1 MGGSEI
7 RRISNNIVELPV
19 EIQKVRLTAL
29 LVLCAGLAACA
40 GAAEDPVTPDT
51 ADATPETAAGEAVPG
66 VDAEPGP
73 EAASEPREEIDGPQ
87 QLRTVARPDEQL
99 LVLQVRLRNYIL
111 SEGIFGY
118 LDEGGLLL
126 PLGEF
131 MRVLEFPIG
140 VDPPNGRADGWFL
153 AENRVFALD
162 LLNGEVVIEGRVRKF
177 DRQLVELHE
186 DDIYVDT
193 RLLSR
198 WFPVDI
204 EFDLAN
210 LLVAVD
216 SREPLLVEQRLEREK
231 RLGVALS
238 RRARQKAEYETV
250 DVPYQW
256 ANWPLVNVS
265 SQAGFRESASGVSEV
280 TSRYNMLAT
289 ADLMKMDS
297 SLFVAGD
304 EQQGV
309 TQARFEMGRKDPAAG
324 LLGPLRATSY
334 TFGDIATPPIDL
346 IARST
351 FGRGA
356 QISSFPLQRSGE
368 FDSTT
373 LIGEL
378 PLGWEVELYRN
389 EVLLDFRKSRTDGRY
404 EFEDI
409 PLRFGVNVLRLEFF
423 GPQGQRRE
431 EVQRFLIGPGQAPA
445 GEFYFRIAANQQQES
460 LIPVPVSGA
469 TVAGD
474 QQGEARAVSEIE
486 YGVNQHLSLAAGA
499 STLPLDGGRRDY
511 GNVSARVGYG
521 PVFGRLDFVGDSAGG
536 KSGKLGLQFN
546 LPLNFAIQMEHS
558 EFRDFV
564 SEEIIDDGD
573 LTVRRSEMR
582 MDGVIPGG
590 SYFRVP
596 FTIGGSRE
604 LSESGETESRLDN
617 RLSISIKRISFS
629 NNLDWLVVNGGAND
643 YTTASGSFL
652 TSGRVGRT
660 SLRGGLQYN
669 IEPDGDPTAATLA
682 VEHLIDTDFS
692 GRVGVEQSFVGNNTL
707 TITAGLSRRFD
718 VASLGL
724 RGEWMDDGSWGTFMT
739 LSFAFGRE
747 PRTGDWQMSSRQMAN
762 RGSASARVFLDNDYD
777 GSYGEDDTLLED
789 VNFRSISGS
798 GNRKTNADGVAF
810 LTGLPA
816 HRETDISLPGNSLED
831 PYWVPDA
838 DGFTIVPR
846 PGSTAIVDFPIV
858 VTGEIDGMVYL
869 LEQDRQ
875 VEVADVNL
883 QLVSA
888 DGKVVA
894 RTRSVFDG
902 FFLFEFVRPG
912 DYLVRVDPDQLSRLG
927 MRSTGGRAASIKGN
941 GTIVGGL
948 TFVLTR

>member
-1 MGGSEI
+1 M
-7 RRISNNIVELPV
+7 ELPV

-29 LVLCAGLAACA
+29 LLLCAGLAACA
-40 GAAEDPVTPDT
+40 GAAEVPVTPDA
-51 ADATPETAAGEAVPG
+51 ADATPESAAGEAVPG

-153 AENRVFALD
+153 AENRLFALD

-186 DDIYVDT
+186 DDIYVDA

-198 WFPVDI
+198 WFPIDV

-210 LLVAVD
+210 LLVVVD

-238 RRARQKAEYETV
+238 RRARQEAEYETV

-265 SQAGFRESASGVSEV
+265 SQAGYRQDSAGVSEL

-289 ADLMKMDS
+289 ADLLKMDS

-309 TQARFEMGRKDPAAG
+309 TQARFAMGRKDPGAE
-324 LLGPLRATSY
+324 LLGPLQATSY
-334 TFGDIATPPIDL
+334 TFGDVTTPPIDL

-389 EVLLDFRKSRTDGRY
+389 EVLLEFRKSRDDGRY
-404 EFEDI
+404 EFADI
-409 PLRFGVNVLRLEFF
+409 PLRFGLNVLRLEFF

-445 GEFYFRIAANQQQES
+445 GEFYFRVAANQQLEA
-460 LIPVPVSGA
+460 LISVPQ
-469 TVAGD
+469 AGSSSYD
-474 QQGEARAVSEIE
+474 QQGEARAVSEVE

-499 STLPLDGGRRDY
+499 SSLPLDGGRRSY

-536 KSGKLGLQFN
+536 KSGKVGLQFN

-596 FTIGGSRE
+596 FTIGGSQE
-604 LSESGETESRLDN
+604 LSESGETRSTLDN
-617 RLSISIKRISFS
+617 RLSTSIKRISFS
-629 NNLDWLVVNGGAND
+629 NNLNWLIVDGGAAD

-652 TSGRVGRT
+652 MSGRVRRT
-660 SLRGGLQYN
+660 SLRGGLKYN
-669 IEPDGDPTAATLA
+669 IEPDGDLTGATLA
-682 VEHLIDTDFS
+682 AEQQIDTDFS
-692 GRVGVEQSFVGNNTL
+692 GRVGLEQSFTGNNTL
-707 TITAGLSRRFD
+707 TITSGLSRRFD

-724 RGEWMDDGSWGTFMT
+724 RGEWKDDESWGVFMT

-747 PRTGDWQMSSRQMAN
+747 PRTGDWRMSSRQMAN
-762 RGSASARVFLDNDYD
+762 RGSVSARVFLDNDYD
-777 GSYGEDDTLLED
+777 GTFGEEDTVLED
-789 VNFRSISGS
+789 VTFRSISGS

-816 HRETDISLPGNSLED
+816 HREIDITLPVNELED
-831 PYWVPDA
+831 PYWVSDA

-846 PGSTAIVDFPIV
+846 PGRTATVDFPIV

-869 LEQDRQ
+869 RAEDRQ
-875 VEVADVNL
+875 VEIADVDL
-883 QLVSA
+883 QLLSA
-888 DGKVVA
+888 DGTIVA

-912 DYLVRVDPDQLSRLG
+912 DYFVRVDPDQLSRLG
-927 MRSTGGRAASIKGN
+927 MKSTGGRAASIRGN